1 MEKRFTG
8 RNVVVTGAA
17 GGMGRALAL
26 GFGREGAQL
35 VLADQ
40 AQAGLEETSA
50 LLSKEAIPCSTHVL
64 NLASEPEIKAFGTK
78 ICGMHERI
86 DVLLNNA
93 GIAYGE
99 IHAPI
104 ETIPQEKWLLYYSV
118 NTLAPLLLAQA
129 LRPAL
134 AKAQGVVINQT
145 SSASFVPANAYGMTK
160 QGLNAMTL
168 GMAHAFGKDEIR
180 VVAVAPGIMETP
192 ASKASLG
199 QETYQR
205 VQAMQILKRH
215 GTPEHIVDLS
225 LFLAS
230 DAASFINCEIVSCD
244 AGSAL
249 RGWRY

>member
-1 MEKRFTG
+1 MEKRFVG

-17 GGMGRALAL
+17 GGMGRGLAQ
-26 GFGREGAQL
+26 GFGREGAHL
-35 VLADQ
+35 ILADN
-40 AQAGLEETSA
+40 AEPGLKETAA
-50 LLSKEAIPCSTHVL
+50 LLAGEGIACSTHIV
-64 NLASEPEIKAFGTK
+64 NLASEAEIKAFGAK
-78 ICGMHERI
+78 ICGMHERVH
-86 DVLLNNA
+86 VLLNNA

-104 ETIPQEKWLLYYSV
+104 ETIPLEKWLLYYSV
-118 NTLAPLLLAQA
+118 NTLAPLLLGQA

-134 AKAQGVVINQT
+134 AKAQGVIINQT
-145 SSASFVPANAYGMTK
+145 SSASFIPANAYGMTK

-192 ASKASLG
+192 ASKESLPA
-199 QETYQR
+199 ETYAR
-205 VQAMQILKRH
+205 VQGMQLIKRH
-215 GTPEHIVDLS
+215 GTVRHIVDLS

-230 DAASFINCEIVSCD
+230 DAASFIDCEIVSCD
-244 AGSAL
+244 AGSSL